1 MMHMLKVKCIFCVF
15 ADLEPVSVASDV
27 DLIFHLVTGYAQ
39 MFWQWENDRSFKII
53 YLKQFLLCFGVIEKG

>member
-27 DLIFHLVTGYAQ
+27 DLIFHVVTGYA
-39 MFWQWENDRSFKII
+39 
-53 YLKQFLLCFGVIEKG
+53 